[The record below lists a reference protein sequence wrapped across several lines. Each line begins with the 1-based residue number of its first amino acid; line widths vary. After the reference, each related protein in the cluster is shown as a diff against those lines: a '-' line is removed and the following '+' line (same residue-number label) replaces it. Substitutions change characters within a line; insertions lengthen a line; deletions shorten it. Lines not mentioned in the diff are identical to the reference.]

1 MIRIQKYFWR
11 WLGKICFR
19 VYLGKNEFSK
29 DVIALKLNELQ
40 NWELKLLIWHDL
52 EGLINSIKGFN

>member
-52 EGLINSIKGFN
+52 EGLIN

>member
-1 MIRIQKYFWR
+1 
-11 WLGKICFR
+11 LGKICFR

-52 EGLINSIKGFN
+52 EGLIN